1 MDKHTMPGIF
11 TSTAYL
17 HSPVGLV
24 RIRGNENAVTQIF
37 FVEEKSEA
45 ENPNDILID
54 CKTQLENYFSGTL
67 RNFTVKVQPNG
78 TSFQQQVWS
87 ALQQIPFGKTVSYGD
102 VSKTIGNEKSIRAVG
117 TANGQNPIA
126 VIIPC
131 HRVIG
136 ADGSLTGYSGGLWRK
151 QWLLEH
157 EQRIANG
164 VQKLFL

>member
-1 MDKHTMPGIF
+1 VKDIF
-11 TSTAYL
+11 SATLYFD
-17 HSPVGLV
+17 SPVGLI
-24 RIRGNENAVTQIF
+24 RIRGNANAVTQIF
-37 FVEEKSEA
+37 FVEEKTEA

-54 CKTQLENYFSGTL
+54 CKTQLENYFNGTL
-67 RNFTVKVQPNG
+67 RAFSVPVKTGG
-78 TSFQQQVWS
+78 TTFQQQVWN
-87 ALQQIPFGKTVSYGD
+87 ALQQIPFAKTVSYGD
-102 VSKTIGNEKSIRAVG
+102 ISKAIQNEKSIRAVG

-164 VQKLFL
+164 VQKLFS